1 MSAIHYSSAFSSQ
14 LTFSAPAKAALSGP
28 LGGTIPET
36 GHVQSV
42 FYRVYCGIDS
52 SIRGKSV
59 TVTLKITDSAG
70 NGVTIT
76 QAITAPSTSP
86 EWVEIG
92 GMPPT
97 SNVDFNRLARV
108 QLGGTNKLVTRTG
121 QNCPLTVNWREPLAE
136 YTDPEIIAG
145 ETPIKAVHMQE
156 LRENINIIRAG
167 YGLAACSFAQIV
179 PGYTSLGGW
188 LDHITEMRAAI
199 DDTGAPHEEWIL
211 LEVNCPRAD
220 VIQQLRRVVAAL

>member
-1 MSAIHYSSAFSSQ
+1 MSSIVYSSAFSSQ
-14 LTFSAPAKAALSGP
+14 LAFSAPAKAALSGP

-36 GHVQSV
+36 GYVQSV

-59 TVTLKITDSAG
+59 TATLKITDSAG
-70 NGVTIT
+70 QSVTLSQT
-76 QAITAPSTSP
+76 ITAPSTSP

-92 GMPPT
+92 GRPPA
-97 SNVDFNRLARV
+97 SSVNYNSLARI

-145 ETPIKAVHMQE
+145 ETPIKAVHMLE

-167 YGLAACSFAQIV
+167 HGLAAWGFAQIV

-188 LDHITEMRAAI
+188 LDHINEMRAAI
-199 DDTGAPHEEWIL
+199 DETGAAHEDWIL